1 MSAVHSTSLQ
11 FAYPTVETARRVER
25 SIRVEVGKIDD
36 ERSTVSLSQVD
47 QTLTV
52 AIEATDLV
60 ALRAGINSW
69 LRYVSVAERVEES
82 IRTDTIDE
90 SCF

>member
-1 MSAVHSTSLQ
+1 VSAVHSTSLQ